1 MVTTVTSHTAS
12 RYAALVGTGYD
23 GVVRISSGGYYGT
36 GILLYD
42 GQAILTA
49 AHLFRSGTDN
59 TSIHFETSGGNQS
72 LTPSKITILSTY
84 DALNGNDDLALLWL
98 PTSAPISA
106 DRYELYRHSDEIGQT
121 FTMVGYGLA
130 GTGDLGTLSDSPPIR
145 LKANNQMDMEA
156 AALKDDLGRTLS
168 WTPSAGSQFVA
179 DFDNGLSSQ
188 DALGRLVNISGL
200 GLGQDEGLIAPGDS
214 GGPAFIGGK
223 AAGIASYVA
232 SLSLSNVTPDVDNT
246 TNSSFGELG
255 FWQRISYHQQWIDDS
270 LRANYPDAPSKPEE
284 VQTSIHEGNSGT
296 SHTYFILQFTGVRG
310 DPNQTLSVDF
320 STRDGTAHAGQDY
333 LATNG
338 TLMLYPDENQAV
350 IPVEVIGDTVPEP
363 DEAFYLDVTNPQGG
377 SFGQGVV
384 QLTAMRAIIN
394 DDGSVL
400 A

>member
-59 TSIHFETSGGNQS
+59 TSIHFETGSGNQS

-106 DRYELYRHSDEIGQT
+106 DRYELYRRSDEIGQT

-156 AALKDDLGRTLS
+156 AALKDDLRRTLS

-214 GGPAFIGGK
+214 GGPAFIGSK

-255 FWQRISYHQQWIDDS
+255 FWQRISYYQQWIDNN
-270 LRANYPDAPSKPEE
+270 LRENYPDAPSKPEE

-296 SHTYFILQFTGVRG
+296 SRTYFLLQFTGVRG

-384 QLTAMRAIIN
+384 QLTAMRTIIN